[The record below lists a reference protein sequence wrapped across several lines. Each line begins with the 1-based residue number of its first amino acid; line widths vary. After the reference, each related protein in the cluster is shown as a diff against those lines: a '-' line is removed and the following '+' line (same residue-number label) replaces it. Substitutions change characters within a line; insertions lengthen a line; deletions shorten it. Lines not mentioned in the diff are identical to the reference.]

1 MHFLPLWTMG
11 CYQPVDAL
19 TSFQMNLGVSDLV
32 PSILAVDFNL
42 NLPLMMLIL
51 HLLLGKPIVPSCL
64 ATMAGIKKI
73 QCLFFTNQKAF
84 LLWVS
89 MRIQVWSLASLSGLR
104 IWCCCC
110 SKCRSKMLPRS
121 GVAVA
126 VVGWWLWLQLDLA
139 SNFHMLQVQ
148 SWKRKKKKEKGSS
161 HCGSAVTN
169 RTSIHEDVGWIP
181 GLSQWV
187 KDLVLPWTVV

>member
-1 MHFLPLWTMG
+1 MEELSCPLVEKCTFIDRLSSLTASWHFCGSVEGWHFETCLIFFSSLKE
-11 CYQPVDAL
+11 
-19 TSFQMNLGVSDLV
+19 
-32 PSILAVDFNL
+32 ILL
-42 NLPLMMLIL
+42 E
-51 HLLLGKPIVPSCL
+51 
-64 ATMAGIKKI
+64 
-73 QCLFFTNQKAF
+73 F
-84 LLWVS
+84 LSWLRGLRPWLVS

>member
-1 MHFLPLWTMG
+1 MG

-84 LLWVS
+84 LLCVE
-89 MRIQVWSLASLSGLR
+89 I
-104 IWCCCC
+104 
-110 SKCRSKMLPRS
+110 
-121 GVAVA
+121 
-126 VVGWWLWLQLDLA
+126 
-139 SNFHMLQVQ
+139 N
-148 SWKRKKKKEKGSS
+148 
-161 HCGSAVTN
+161 
-169 RTSIHEDVGWIP
+169 
-181 GLSQWV
+181 
-187 KDLVLPWTVV
+187 